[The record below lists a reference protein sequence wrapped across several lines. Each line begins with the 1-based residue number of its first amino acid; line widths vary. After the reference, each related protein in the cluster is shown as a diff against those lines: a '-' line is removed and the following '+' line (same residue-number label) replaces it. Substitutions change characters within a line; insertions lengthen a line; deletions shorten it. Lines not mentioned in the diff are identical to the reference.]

1 MFCNCKLIYSFP
13 YFCKKLGLE
22 ILWKHSSE
30 PNRLGH
36 VQRINLEYAVQLQVV
51 RILINEAEH
60 LMDYLSLIIL
70 EIDSRTGTVSVHD
83 DTPEPL
89 YSMVERNF
97 VQVNRIHDGAASEV
111 YSDLQTSLMA
121 IS

>member
-1 MFCNCKLIYSFP
+1 M
-13 YFCKKLGLE
+13 
-22 ILWKHSSE
+22 
-30 PNRLGH
+30 
-36 VQRINLEYAVQLQVV
+36 QRINLEYAVQLQVV

-60 LMDYLSLIIL
+60 LMDYLSLIVL
-70 EIDSRTGTVSVHD
+70 EIDSNNGRVSVHD

-89 YSMVERNF
+89 FSMVERNF
-97 VQVNRIHDGAASEV
+97 VQVNTIQEEATSKV

>member
-1 MFCNCKLIYSFP
+1 M
-13 YFCKKLGLE
+13 E
-22 ILWKHSSE
+22 ILWKHLSE
-30 PNRLGH
+30 PNGLGH

-60 LMDYLSLIIL
+60 LMDYLSLIVL
-70 EIDSRTGTVSVHD
+70 EIDSRNGMVSVHD

-97 VQVNRIHDGAASEV
+97 VQVSTIQEEATSKV